1 MKKSKKN
8 KFSISQ
14 IVLNFLL
21 ILSIFA
27 TLYPLAMAVWCSFK
41 TTTDFNTTKF
51 YPTLPLQINNITIA
65 WKACYKFIVNTIFV
79 GGVATILSL
88 ALSSLAAYA
97 IARLKF
103 AGKKFIFSSMMVL
116 LMVPG
121 VLTLVPSH
129 EIYTKLGLYNTYAAL
144 ILPTAINGSIFGVFL
159 LVTFFKSIPADL
171 FEAAKI
177 DGASEMQCF
186 FHVALPLCR
195 PVLGTLAIMKIL
207 GVWNDYI
214 WPQVIIQDLDK
225 QLISSGLAFSFT
237 GMYSSHMPITFAG
250 YLLASLPLIV
260 LFSFVSKSYVE
271 GLLSS
276 GLKL

>member
-1 MKKSKKN
+1 MKKSKLN
-8 KFSISQ
+8 QFI
-14 IVLNFLL
+14 LNFLL
-21 ILSIFA
+21 MVLIFA

-41 TTTDFNTTKF
+41 TTTEFNATKF
-51 YPTLPLQINNITIA
+51 YPTIPLQINNIPIA
-65 WKACYKFIVNTIFV
+65 WKACYKFILNTVFV
-79 GGVATILSL
+79 GGVATIISL
-88 ALSSLAAYA
+88 ALASLAAYA

-103 AGKKFIFSSMMVL
+103 AGKKFIYSSMMVL

-129 EIYTKLGLYNTYAAL
+129 EIYTKLGLYNTYTAL

-159 LVTFFKSIPADL
+159 LVSFFKNIPEDL

-177 DGASEMQCF
+177 DGANEFLCF
-186 FHVALPLCR
+186 FKIALPLCK
-195 PVLGTLAIMKIL
+195 PVLGTLAVMKIL

-214 WPQVIIQDLDK
+214 WPQVILQDLDK
-225 QLISSGLAFSFT
+225 HLISSGLAFSFT
-237 GMYSSHMPITFAG
+237 GMYSTNMPVTFAG
-250 YLLASLPLIV
+250 YLLASLPLII